1 MRRTRRAMLITG
13 GALLV
18 GLALAWFAMR
28 NHEAIHTLVGMDTVL
43 GWITHGAA
51 LLILAGGVAL
61 LAGGVFGSAPQDAPE

>member
-1 MRRTRRAMLITG
+1 MLIVG

-18 GLALAWFAMR
+18 GLALAWFAVR
-28 NHEAIHTLVGMDTVL
+28 NLEAIHALVAMDTVL